1 MSRAKDKKIKK
12 LKKKSIISQIVGIF
26 VVVVVYLA
34 LAIGIFVLFNM
45 NLMYNKVQVGYDNSV
60 RIQHMIETVAK
71 QDNSLKLNEMC
82 KDALELTP
90 NTEAICIYSSEKG
103 EYIYKSKNDTPNL
116 GFKYESYS
124 SDKVMVY
131 LTDEANS
138 IIYASYV
145 VETSQTAD
153 GKDEVTEENDEAVEE
168 TIEYDVEVQLETLL
182 GDLPRIRDLA
192 NIGQL
197 WDQSRV
203 ASIKLWY
210 GIPSDDGNMIVYIKN
225 DLPICATEI
234 YITVAIFSIIGLI
247 AVLLFGFYGVSIIRL
262 FIERNKL
269 SRILETDLITGGK
282 NLQYFIRKG
291 KAFIRRKNVKY
302 AIVLLRLEK
311 YRNFCSCYGVQEGEE
326 LMESVYN
333 YMRRELRRR
342 REVLA
347 HGDKADFAMLLEY
360 QSAEE
365 LDNRL
370 LSLVDRM
377 EKSRVHQRIYF
388 SVGIYEVTNVDEKI
402 RAMYNCA
409 GIALSR
415 LNDDSE
421 YRLIRY
427 DEEMKKQELWKRKVE
442 NDMDNALANKE
453 FKVYLQPKYSTKE
466 EVISGAEAL
475 VRWIHPTEG
484 FVPPYR
490 FIPLFE
496 KNGFIIK
503 LDDYM
508 LKEVVKLQA
517 KWYESG
523 KKVVPI
529 SVNLSRAHFTRPNL
543 VEHICEVVDKYNL
556 PHNLIELEVTE
567 SAFFDDKVSL
577 LSTIN
582 GLREAGFEISMD
594 DFGSGYSSLN
604 SLKEMPLDTLKLD
617 AEFFRDKEF
626 EGKGKLIVGDTIALA
641 KKLNMKIVAEGI
653 ETREQVDFLA
663 TVDCDL
669 IQGYYFDKPMPADEF
684 EGKAFA

>member
-1 MSRAKDKKIKK
+1 MSKAKDKKLKK
-12 LKKKSIISQIVGIF
+12 LKKKSIVSQLFGILI
-26 VVVVVYLA
+26 VVVVYFA
-34 LAIGIFVLFNM
+34 LSIGIFALFNM
-45 NLMYNKVQVGYDNSV
+45 NLIYNKVQVGYDNSERV
-60 RIQHMIETVAK
+60 VKMIATVAK
-71 QDNSLKLNEMC
+71 HNDAVKLNDTC
-82 KDALELTP
+82 KSALELTP
-90 NTEAICIYSSEKG
+90 NTEAICIYDANG
-103 EYIYKSKNDTPNL
+103 VRTYRSKNDTPN
-116 GFKYESYS
+116 GDFEFEGYS
-124 SDKVMVY
+124 NDKVTVL
-131 LTDEANS
+131 LTDEHSS
-138 IIYASYV
+138 IIFAEYV
-145 VETSQTAD
+145 
-153 GKDEVTEENDEAVEE
+153 KDDNGNDTEEVH
-168 TIEYDVEVQLETLL
+168 VEVQLETLL
-182 GDLPRIRDLA
+182 DDLPQMRELV
-192 NIGQL
+192 NIGKL

-203 ASIKLWY
+203 ANIKLWY
-210 GIPSDDGNMIVYIKN
+210 CIATDDGMRVCIKN
-225 DLPICATEI
+225 NLPISATEI
-234 YITVAIFSIIGLI
+234 YITVAIFAIIGVIAFVLI
-247 AVLLFGFYGVSIIRL
+247 LFYAVSIIKL
-262 FIERNKL
+262 FRERNKF
-269 SRILETDLITGGK
+269 SKIIETDMVTGGK
-282 NLQYFIRKG
+282 NFQYFIRKA
-291 KAFIRRKNVKY
+291 KALIRRKNVKY
-302 AIVLLRLEK
+302 AIVLIRLEK

-333 YMRRELRRR
+333 YMRKELRRR

-360 QSAEE
+360 QSDEE

-370 LSLVDRM
+370 LALVDRI
-377 EKSRVHQRIYF
+377 EKSRIHQRIYF
-388 SVGIYEVTNVDEKI
+388 SVGIYAVTDATEKI
-402 RAMYNCA
+402 RTMYNYA

-415 LNDDSE
+415 LTDDSE
-421 YRLIRY
+421 CRLIRY
-427 DEEMKKQELWKRKVE
+427 DEEMKNQELWKRKVE
-442 NDMDNALANKE
+442 NDMDSALANKE
-453 FKVYLQPKYSTKE
+453 FKVYLQPKYSTRD

-484 FVPPYR
+484 FVPPFR

-517 KWYESG
+517 QWYESG

-529 SVNLSRAHFTRPNL
+529 SVNLSRAHFTRTNL

-556 PHNLIELEVTE
+556 PHHLIELEVTE
-567 SAFFDDKVSL
+567 SAFFEDKVTL
-577 LSTIN
+577 LSTIK

-641 KKLNMKIVAEGI
+641 KKLDMKIVAEGI

-669 IQGYYFDKPMPADEF
+669 IQGYYFDKPMPVEEF

>member
-1 MSRAKDKKIKK
+1 MSKAKDKKLKK
-12 LKKKSIISQIVGIF
+12 LKKKSIVSQLFGILI
-26 VVVVVYLA
+26 VVVVYFA
-34 LAIGIFVLFNM
+34 LSIGIFALFNM
-45 NLMYNKVQVGYDNSV
+45 NLIYNKVQVGYDNSERV
-60 RIQHMIETVAK
+60 VKMIATVAK
-71 QDNSLKLNEMC
+71 HNDAVKLNDTC
-82 KDALELTP
+82 KSALELTP
-90 NTEAICIYSSEKG
+90 NTEAICIYDANG
-103 EYIYKSKNDTPNL
+103 VRTYRSKNDTPN
-116 GFKYESYS
+116 GDFEFEGYS
-124 SDKVMVY
+124 NDKVTVL
-131 LTDEANS
+131 LTDEHSS
-138 IIYASYV
+138 IIFAEYV
-145 VETSQTAD
+145 
-153 GKDEVTEENDEAVEE
+153 KDDNGNDTEEVH
-168 TIEYDVEVQLETLL
+168 VEVQLETLL
-182 GDLPRIRDLA
+182 DDLPQMRELV
-192 NIGQL
+192 NIGKL

-203 ASIKLWY
+203 ANIKLWY
-210 GIPSDDGNMIVYIKN
+210 CIATDDGMRVCIKN
-225 DLPICATEI
+225 NLPISATEI
-234 YITVAIFSIIGLI
+234 YITVAIFAIIGVIAFVLI
-247 AVLLFGFYGVSIIRL
+247 LFYAVSIIKL
-262 FIERNKL
+262 FRERNKF
-269 SRILETDLITGGK
+269 SKIIETDMVTGGK
-282 NLQYFIRKG
+282 NFQYFIRKA
-291 KAFIRRKNVKY
+291 KALIRRKNVKY
-302 AIVLLRLEK
+302 AIVLIRLEK

-333 YMRRELRRR
+333 YMRKELRRR

-360 QSAEE
+360 QSDEE

-370 LSLVDRM
+370 LALVDRI
-377 EKSRVHQRIYF
+377 EKSRIHQRIYF
-388 SVGIYEVTNVDEKI
+388 SVGIYAVTDATEKI
-402 RAMYNCA
+402 RTMYNYA

-415 LNDDSE
+415 LTDDSE
-421 YRLIRY
+421 CRLIRY
-427 DEEMKKQELWKRKVE
+427 DEEMKNQELWKRKVE
-442 NDMDNALANKE
+442 NDMDSALANKE
-453 FKVYLQPKYSTKE
+453 FKVYLQPKYSTRD

-484 FVPPYR
+484 FVPPFR

-517 KWYESG
+517 QWYESG

-529 SVNLSRAHFTRPNL
+529 SVNLSRAHFTRTNL

-556 PHNLIELEVTE
+556 PHHLIELEVTE
-567 SAFFDDKVSL
+567 SAFFEDKVTL
-577 LSTIN
+577 LSTIK

-641 KKLNMKIVAEGI
+641 KKLDMKIVAEGI
-653 ETREQVDFLA
+653 ESREQVDFLA

-669 IQGYYFDKPMPADEF
+669 IQGYYFDKPMPVEEF

>member
-1 MSRAKDKKIKK
+1 MSKAKDKKLKK
-12 LKKKSIISQIVGIF
+12 LKKKSIVSQLVGVF
-26 VVVVVYLA
+26 VVILVYFT

-45 NLMYNKVQVGYDNSV
+45 NLLYNKVQVGYDNSV
-60 RIQHMIETVAK
+60 RIKQMISTVIK
-71 QDNSLKLNEMC
+71 QNNSMKLNETC

-90 NTEAICIYSSEKG
+90 NTEAICIYSANKDR
-103 EYIYKSKNDTPNL
+103 IYKSKNDIPN
-116 GFKYESYS
+116 GDYEFDGYS
-124 SDKVMVY
+124 NKDVTVL
-131 LTDEANS
+131 LTDEHS
-138 IIYASYV
+138 SMIYAYY
-145 VETSQTAD
+145 EDAEDT
-153 GKDEVTEENDEAVEE
+153 ENTEEE
-168 TIEYDVEVQLETLL
+168 TKKVSVEVQLEKLL
-182 GDLPRIRDLA
+182 DELPEICDLVK
-192 NIGQL
+192 IGSMWEQN
-197 WDQSRV
+197 RV
-203 ASIKLWY
+203 ANLKLWY
-210 GIPSDDGNMIVYIKN
+210 CIYDNKTDMYVCIKN
-225 DLPICATEI
+225 NLPISATEV
-234 YITVAIFSIIGLI
+234 YITVAIVGIIGLI
-247 AVLLFGFYGVSIIRL
+247 AIVLITFYVVSIIKL
-262 FIERNKL
+262 FRERNKL
-269 SRILETDLITGGK
+269 SRILETDMITGGK
-282 NLQYFIRKG
+282 NLQYFIRKTN
-291 KAFIRRKNVKY
+291 ALIRRKNVKY
-302 AIVLLRLEK
+302 AIVLIRLEK

-333 YMRRELRRR
+333 YMRKELRRR
-342 REVLA
+342 GEVLA

-360 QSAEE
+360 QSDEE

-370 LSLVDRM
+370 LSLVDRI
-377 EKSRVHQRIYF
+377 EKSRIHQRIYF
-388 SVGIYEVTNVDEKI
+388 SVGIYAVTDATEKI
-402 RAMYNCA
+402 RTMYNYV

-415 LNDDSE
+415 LTDDSE
-421 YRLIRY
+421 CRLIRY
-427 DEEMKKQELWKRKVE
+427 DEEMKNQELWKRKVE
-442 NDMDNALANKE
+442 NDMDSALANKE
-453 FKVYLQPKYSTKE
+453 FKVYLQPKYSTKD

-484 FVPPYR
+484 FVPPFR

-517 KWYESG
+517 QWYESG

-529 SVNLSRAHFTRPNL
+529 SVNLSRAHFTRTNL

-556 PHNLIELEVTE
+556 PHHLIELEVTE
-567 SAFFDDKVSL
+567 SAFFEDKVTL
-577 LSTIN
+577 LSTIK

-641 KKLNMKIVAEGI
+641 KKLDMKIVAEGI

-669 IQGYYFDKPMPADEF
+669 IQGYYFDKPMPVEEF